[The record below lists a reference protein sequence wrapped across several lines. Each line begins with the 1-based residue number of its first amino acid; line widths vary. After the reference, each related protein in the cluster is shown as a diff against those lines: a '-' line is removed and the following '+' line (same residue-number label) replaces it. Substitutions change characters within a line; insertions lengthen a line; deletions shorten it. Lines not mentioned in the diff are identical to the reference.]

1 MPLEC
6 INELENKVDRL
17 IDSLQKTRNENREI
31 NSKIR
36 QLEEENSSLKNEL
49 DGIKDNSVN
58 SQAQLDA
65 AAQKI
70 KEVITKLE
78 TVEQP

>member
-1 MPLEC
+1 VPLDF
-6 INELENKVDRL
+6 INELENKVDKL
-17 IDSLQKTRNENREI
+17 INSLQKTRNENKEI
-31 NSKIR
+31 TSKVQ
-36 QLEEENSSLKNEL
+36 QLEQENSTLKNEL
-49 DGIKDNSVN
+49 EGIKDNSLN

-78 TVEQP
+78 TVE